1 MDKFHNFLKFQKAFQ
16 FFFEILFLTNLNS
29 LDTLRIINS
38 FLIMPQKKKKYTK
51 DSTLAEVLEDP
62 KKRKILE
69 KFNVPCL
76 TCPFAQIEMNSLTL
90 EQISKFYD
98 IELEKLLEELNKD

>member
-1 MDKFHNFLKFQKAFQ
+1 
-16 FFFEILFLTNLNS
+16 
-29 LDTLRIINS
+29 
-38 FLIMPQKKKKYTK
+38 MPQKKKKYTK